1 MDPTLIEK
9 IGTALVA
16 ALATRRLTSLIVD
29 DEITSNVREA
39 IWAKRPPEES
49 KIGYLFTC
57 RKCSS
62 VWAGFAVLLLLR
74 SRLPGRMIADTLA
87 LSELSILVDDKQ
99 PKSAFFN

>member
-16 ALATRRLTSLIVD
+16 ALATRRLTSLMVD
-29 DEITSNVREA
+29 DEITNNLRE
-39 IWAKRPPEES
+39 KMYS
-49 KIGYLFTC
+49 YDNYYLSYLFTC